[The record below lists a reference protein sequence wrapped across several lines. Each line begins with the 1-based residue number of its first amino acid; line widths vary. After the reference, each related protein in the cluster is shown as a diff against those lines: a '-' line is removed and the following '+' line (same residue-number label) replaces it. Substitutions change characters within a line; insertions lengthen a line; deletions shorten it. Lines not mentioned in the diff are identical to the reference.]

1 MSTITYVPSVEMINT
16 AKSGGDM
23 TIRFRI
29 AALVGSVAIVGA
41 SLAGCSSGTASSP
54 SSSAASSSSATSKPT
69 ATASDYGAATEQAFV
84 EGCEQ
89 SSAGSGLS
97 ASEIAA
103 YCGCTYRGLAAKIPF
118 ADYAAADAAVDTTGS
133 DGVPEAMKAIGAT
146 CKANPSAY

>member
-1 MSTITYVPSVEMINT
+1 MSIIVCVPSGEIINT
-16 AKSGGDM
+16 AKSDGDM
-23 TIRFRI
+23 TMRFRI

-54 SSSAASSSSATSKPT
+54 SSSASGSSPSTSEPT
-69 ATASDYGAATEQAFV
+69 ATPTGYGAATEQAFV

-89 SSAGSGLS
+89 SSAGSSLS
-97 ASEIAA
+97 ASEIAD

-118 ADYAAADAAVDTTGS
+118 ADYAAADAAVDSTGTA
-133 DGVPEAMKAIGAT
+133 GVPEAMKAIGET